1 MLALCSPW
9 GPARSLCAAPA
20 PPGNWS
26 HVLTGSAPLR
36 RTEPPGEDGAP
47 RALCCGAPPAPADPH
62 SSELIPSPADLP
74 TPTASGLCAALL
86 LELILAPT
94 GLCGVCL
101 INGPARPLRDCSR
114 RPEWGGKWLQGRLE
128 ARNPAWAQDAG
139 SPPPRSQCPG
149 DGAAHPSPLC
159 WCSGGGSRRGTLRQ
173 PKRILGHLPPPL
185 RFSQM
190 RVWRS
195 RRVE

>member
-1 MLALCSPW
+1 MLALRSPW

-26 HVLTGSAPLR
+26 HVLTGLALLR
-36 RTEPPGEDGAP
+36 PPGEGGAP
-47 RALCCGAPPAPADPH
+47 RASCCGIPPDPADPH

-74 TPTASGLCAALL
+74 PSASGLFAALL
-86 LELILAPT
+86 LELILTPT
-94 GLCGVCL
+94 GLRGVCL
-101 INGPARPLRDCSR
+101 INGPARPLRDGSC

-128 ARNPAWAQDAG
+128 AQIPAWAQDAG

-149 DGAAHPSPLC
+149 VGADHSSPLC
-159 WCSGGGSRRGTLRQ
+159 SCSGGDSRRGTLRQ

-185 RFSQM
+185 
-190 RVWRS
+190 
-195 RRVE
+195 